1 MRSGTITYTLA
12 VATIFSILLPTGGA
26 LEDDRV
32 EWPVIGIDLGT
43 AYSCV
48 SVVHQDGQVEI
59 LENDLGDRLTPS
71 YVAFTDTE
79 TLIGEAAK
87 NQAVV
92 NPENTVFDVKRLMGR
107 KYNDPEV
114 QRDKKLYPFEIV
126 EKDSKPYIRVT
137 EKGEKKSYN
146 PEEITAMILT
156 KMKETAEVKIDKPVK
171 NAVLTCPTSFNDAQR
186 QATKEAGILA
196 GLDVIR
202 IISEPT
208 AAALAYGLDK
218 KGEKNVLVFDLGG
231 AFDVSVLTIE
241 DGIFELLST
250 NGDPQLRGEYFDRRV
265 IEHILEVFKE
275 KTGKDASSNRKAIQK
290 LRIETEKAKRHLSFQ
305 RQVTI
310 EVESFHDGLDLTETL
325 TRVEFE
331 QLNSDL
337 FDKILKPVQ
346 HALDDAKKR
355 RDEIDEIVLVGGSTR
370 MPKVQQLLK
379 EFFNGKQPNKGI
391 NPDEAVAYG
400 AAIQGGFLSIEDILC
415 SVILTDYV
423 PLTLGIETAGGVMT
437 PIIYK
442 YTLSPTKKSH
452 VFSTYQDNQDTVSI
466 KVFEGERL
474 MTKDNHLL
482 GKVELTGIPPAPR
495 GVPQIEVSFTV
506 DVDGIL
512 HVSVEHKGIE
522 KRESITVMKGNHTC
536 WEIDR
541 LIQEATSAAEEDQI
555 VKDRVEADVNGNE
568 SYACHVKMSNEE
580 RVGDKLGAE
589 KGAVVIR
596 RDSIEGHQGQ
606 SQQTSEGLL
615 YADDGGFLRK

>member
-12 VATIFSILLPTGGA
+12 VVAILSILLPTGGA

-48 SVVHQDGQVEI
+48 SVAKDGQVEI

-87 NQAVV
+87 SQAVV

-114 QRDKKLYPFEIV
+114 QRDKKLYPFEII

-137 EKGEKKSYN
+137 VNGEKKSFS
-146 PEEITAMILT
+146 PEEIKAMILT
-156 KMKETAEVKIDKPVK
+156 KMKETAEAKIGKPVK
-171 NAVLTCPTSFNDAQR
+171 NAILTCPTYFNDAQR

-196 GLDVIR
+196 GLDVQR
-202 IISEPT
+202 IINEPT

-290 LRIETEKAKRHLSFQ
+290 LRREIEKANRQLISQH
-305 RQVTI
+305 QVTI
-310 EVESFHDGLDLTETL
+310 KIESFHDGLDLTETL

-379 EFFNGKQPNKGI
+379 EFFNGKELNKGI
-391 NPDEAVAYG
+391 DPDEAVAHG
-400 AAIQGGFLSIEDILC
+400 AAIQGWVLSQQDPFIIVCD
-415 SVILTDYV
+415 SAHF
-423 PLTLGIETAGGVMT
+423 TLGIETAGGVMT
-437 PIIYK
+437 PIIHR
-442 YTLSPTKKSH
+442 YTLVPTKKSL

-466 KVFEGERL
+466 KVFEGERS
-474 MTKDNHLL
+474 MTKDNHFL
-482 GKVELTGIPPAPR
+482 GKLELTGIPPAPR
-495 GVPQIEVSFTV
+495 GVPQIEVSLSQDF
-506 DVDGIL
+506 DGDL
-512 HVSVEHKGIE
+512 VVSVEDKGTGNKNAITIMIDARYTSEEIE
-522 KRESITVMKGNHTC
+522 
-536 WEIDR
+536 R
-541 LIQEATSAAEEDQI
+541 LIRGAEIAAEEDKL
-555 VKDRVEADVNGNE
+555 VKERVEAVNELENYEDVKNAF
-568 SYACHVKMSNEE
+568 SVVVKETLSWSDENRSVATKKDVDE
-580 RVGDKLGAE
+580 LQ
-589 KGAVVIR
+589 KGRKNI
-596 RDSIEGHQGQ
+596 Q
-606 SQQTSEGLL
+606 SVNCVST
-615 YADDGGFLRK
+615 R